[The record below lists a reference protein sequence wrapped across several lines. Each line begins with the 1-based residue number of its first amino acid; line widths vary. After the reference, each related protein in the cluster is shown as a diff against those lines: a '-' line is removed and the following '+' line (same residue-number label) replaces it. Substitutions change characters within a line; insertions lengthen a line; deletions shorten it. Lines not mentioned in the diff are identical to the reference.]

1 MKRGFGVS
9 SGFLVVL
16 CLVVAA
22 CFDDGEEVPSFEE
35 QLQKDMAA
43 IDNYLAANNITNT
56 IQHQSGIRYLVVTDS
71 AGGIKPTL
79 DSCVT
84 ANYEGLLMA
93 NGQEFDSGENVGFAV
108 DEVILGW
115 QAILPLLN
123 EGDSAVL
130 FIPSVYAYGY
140 YGFPPQIPA
149 NANLIFNVGVKNVGS
164 SVRTT
169 NGVRRCE

>member
-43 IDNYLAANNITNT
+43 IDNYLTANNITNT

-93 NGQEFDSGENVGFAV
+93 NGQEFDSGEYVGFAV
-108 DEVILGW
+108 DAVLVGW
-115 QAILPLLN
+115 QGI
-123 EGDSAVL
+123 
-130 FIPSVYAYGY
+130 
-140 YGFPPQIPA
+140 
-149 NANLIFNVGVKNVGS
+149 VGVGYEGVSGVGCS
-164 SVRTT
+164 GSV
-169 NGVRRCE
+169 